1 MIENPLCS
9 PGHPRI
15 LTNDASM
22 LWPSLLGNVLQGL
35 TYLAHVVAKL
45 TFLWEQL
52 FCFSTHNFKS
62 NYELRNRIVS
72 LRLISLQVS
81 RTSGPSY
88 PTHLISFV
96 LSSVLNLIYF
106 PWSSFETKVW
116 GEWSWKFWFIQ
127 LLHGYTHITTDVEF
141 VTSSACVSFFWA
153 RVKVSRLKCEKLPFL
168 MMNIDLKLW
177 LFEG

>member
-52 FCFSTHNFKS
+52 FFFSTHNFQVKLWVEKQNS
-62 NYELRNRIVS
+62 CFEAYNLARLENYLDP
-72 LRLISLQVS
+72 L
-81 RTSGPSY
+81 
-88 PTHLISFV
+88 THLISFV

-116 GEWSWKFWFIQ
+116 GEWSCKFWFIQ
-127 LLHGYTHITTDVEF
+127 LLQGYTTHITTDVEF
-141 VTSSACVSFFWA
+141 VTSSAFVNFFWA
-153 RVKVSRLKCEKLPFL
+153 RVKVSRIKCEKLPFL